1 LLDGGTTPS
10 GKSYSTTGRAA
21 SEMRVMDEA
30 DLRERAATGA
40 RYREYL
46 DDLHAAIDAVEA
58 EYTAEWADTADAAQR
73 ENLYRAVR
81 VCRKMKEHFG
91 ALVSDGIA
99 ATQALTELKRL
110 K

>member
-1 LLDGGTTPS
+1 LARASPDGLRLVTDENELR
-10 GKSYSTTGRAA
+10 KAA
-21 SEMRVMDEA
+21 S
-30 DLRERAATGA
+30 LGAT
-40 RYREYL
+40 YKEHL

>member
-1 LLDGGTTPS
+1 
-10 GKSYSTTGRAA
+10 
-21 SEMRVMDEA
+21 MIDEHG
-30 DLRERAATGA
+30 LRERAATGA
-40 RYREYL
+40 KYREHL

-58 EYTAEWADTADAAQR
+58 EYTAEWANTFDAEQR
-73 ENLYRAVR
+73 ENLHRAVR

-99 ATQALTELKRL
+99 ATHALTELKRL